1 MSDPWE
7 PADDDTGGEPV
18 DAAAPPAPPVLP
30 AAPTAGGSPFAAEP
44 RVRRAPVFVA
54 LAALLVAGLVADRT
68 ARPTDRDRAASPA
81 AQVQSMPVAAPATS
95 LSSSWFCAG
104 GTARPEGV
112 EGVVADGTV
121 VVANPGD
128 RPLRGTIRV
137 VPSEGEAKS
146 VPLEVAAHAR
156 KSVRYADVVAAP
168 YAAALVEL
176 DGGDVVVEHQV
187 SGPQGFS
194 TAPCASS
201 ASDRW
206 YLAEG
211 STAREGAN
219 PEDRM
224 LLALYN
230 PFPEDAIVDLAFS
243 HESGRSVPSNFTGL
257 VVKGGAL
264 RVVSVGEHVRRRAH
278 ISMTAVARSGR
289 IVIDRLQVRNGTNK
303 GLSLA
308 LAAASP
314 GTTWYFPEGLVA
326 DGVGESFHLYNPT
339 NEEAEVSI
347 ELALETGAAE
357 PFDLT
362 VPPRERLTVVAA
374 DEERVPRGVGQA
386 ATVVWLN
393 GVPVVAERTEATAA
407 PASRAG
413 VADSLGARRTAERWV
428 LAAGA
433 ATPTVDE
440 WVVVLNPGPGDAS
453 VDVRALAA
461 GQLLAPESLPAFEV
475 KAGRRVAIRA
485 TEHFSREDLALLV
498 TSTSPV
504 VVERG
509 VYLVGS
515 VGIALSSGIPL
526 R

>member
-1 MSDPWE
+1 MSDTPIPPPTPPPT
-7 PADDDTGGEPV
+7 PA
-18 DAAAPPAPPVLP
+18 
-30 AAPTAGGSPFAAEP
+30 SPFGVEP
-44 RVRRAPVFVA
+44 RVRRAPVFVV
-54 LAALLVAGLVADRT
+54 LAALLVAGLVADRV
-68 ARPTDRDRAASPA
+68 ARPTDRDRAADPLTLVEA
-81 AQVQSMPVAAPATS
+81 MPTAAPATS

-104 GTARPEGV
+104 GTSRAEGAD
-112 EGVVADGTV
+112 GVVADATV
-121 VVANPGD
+121 HVANPSD
-128 RPLRGTIRV
+128 RSLKGSIRV
-137 VPSEGEAKS
+137 VPSEGEAKA
-146 VPLEVAAHAR
+146 VPLEVAARAR
-156 KSVRYADVVAAP
+156 TSVRLADVVAAP
-168 YAAALVEL
+168 YAAALVEV
-176 DGGDVVVEHQV
+176 DGGDVAVEHQIA
-187 SGPQGFS
+187 GPQGFS

-201 ASDRW
+201 ASERW

-219 PEDRM
+219 PEDRL

-230 PFPEDAIVDLAFS
+230 PFPEDAIVDLSFT
-243 HESGRSVPSNFTGL
+243 HEAGRSVPSDFTGL

-264 RVVSVGEHVRRRAH
+264 RVVNVGDHVRRRAH
-278 ISMTAVARSGR
+278 VSMTAIARSGR
-289 IVIDRLQVRNGTNK
+289 IVVDRIQLRNGSSK
-303 GLSLA
+303 GMSLA
-308 LAAASP
+308 LAATSP

-339 NEEAEVSI
+339 TDEAQVSI

-362 VPPRERLTVVAA
+362 VPPRGRLTVVAGE
-374 DEERVPRGVGQA
+374 EERVPKGVGHA
-386 ATVVWLN
+386 ATVLSLN
-393 GVPVVAERTEATAA
+393 GVPIVAERSVVAVA

-413 VADSLGARRTAERWV
+413 VADSFGARRTAERWV

-433 ATPTVDE
+433 ASPTVDE
-440 WVVVLNPGPGDAS
+440 WIVVLNPGPSDAT
-453 VDVRALAA
+453 VTVRALAA
-461 GQLLAPESLPAFEV
+461 GQLLAPESLPPQSV

-498 TSTSPV
+498 EATSPV

-515 VGIALSSGIPL
+515 PGIALSSGVPL

>member
-1 MSDPWE
+1 M
-7 PADDDTGGEPV
+7 TGPV
-18 DAAAPPAPPVLP
+18 DPSPPLS
-30 AAPTAGGSPFAAEP
+30 TEP
-44 RVRRAPVFVA
+44 RVRRVPVFVT
-54 LAALLVAGLVADRT
+54 LAALLLAGAVADRV
-68 ARPTDRDRAASPA
+68 ARPTDRDRAAGPL
-81 AQVQSMPVAAPATS
+81 AQVEAMPIAAPSTS

-112 EGVVADGTV
+112 DGVVADGTV

-128 RPLRGTIRV
+128 RAVKGTIRV
-137 VPSEGEAKS
+137 VPNEGEAKMA
-146 VPLEVAAHAR
+146 PLEVAARSRTA
-156 KSVRYADVVAAP
+156 VRYADVVAAP
-168 YAAALVEL
+168 FAAALVEV
-176 DGGDVVVEHQV
+176 DGGDVVVEHQI

-201 ASDRW
+201 ASERW

-230 PFPEDAIVDLAFS
+230 PFPEDAIVDLSFT
-243 HESGRSVPSNFTGL
+243 HESGRSVPSDFTGL

-264 RVVSVGEHVRRRAH
+264 RVVNVGDHVRRRAH

-289 IVIDRLQVRNGTNK
+289 IVIDRIQLRNGTNK
-303 GLSLA
+303 GMSLA
-308 LAAASP
+308 LAATSP

-339 NEEAEVSI
+339 NEEAQVSI

-357 PFDLT
+357 PFDLA
-362 VPPRERLTVVAA
+362 VPPRGRLTVAA
-374 DEERVPRGVGQA
+374 GEEERVPKGVGHA
-386 ATVVWLN
+386 ATVLSLN
-393 GVPVVAERTEATAA
+393 GVPIVAERSVVTAA
-407 PASRAG
+407 PASRTG
-413 VADSLGARRTAERWV
+413 VADSLGARRKAERWV

-433 ATPTVDE
+433 ATATVDE
-440 WVVVLNPGPGDAS
+440 WIVVLNPGPRDAT
-453 VDVRALAA
+453 VEVRALAA
-461 GQLLAPESLPAFEV
+461 GQLLAPESLPPFEV
-475 KAGRRVAIRA
+475 EAGRRVAVRA

-498 TSTSPV
+498 SSTSPV

-515 VGIALSSGIPL
+515 TGIALSSGVPL